1 MAPPASRSS
10 PSRASSRAASLPA
23 SPRRHQ
29 PLLRLPS
36 APSVPAVVDLISAS
50 PVASAVLLDVLLVLA
65 WDLDE
70 DDGWGKRRKIDYT
83 FDDPYDRAYGDDEEY
98 EYVSGEDVDVDR
110 GNFASFKE
118 KEEEKIRVKGVDYY
132 YKSRTKTWRCP
143 YCTTKPKPK
152 SGHFVH
158 LLAHAEDVAI
168 HGEDYKIMGQHA
180 ALAKVMSPLP

>member
-1 MAPPASRSS
+1 V
-10 PSRASSRAASLPA
+10 
-23 SPRRHQ
+23 Q
-29 PLLRLPS
+29 
-36 APSVPAVVDLISAS
+36 
-50 PVASAVLLDVLLVLA
+50 
-65 WDLDE
+65 
-70 DDGWGKRRKIDYT
+70 
-83 FDDPYDRAYGDDEEY
+83 
-98 EYVSGEDVDVDR
+98 YVSGEDVDVDR

-152 SGHFVH
+152 SGRFVH

-180 ALAKVMSPLP
+180 ALAKVMSPPSLML